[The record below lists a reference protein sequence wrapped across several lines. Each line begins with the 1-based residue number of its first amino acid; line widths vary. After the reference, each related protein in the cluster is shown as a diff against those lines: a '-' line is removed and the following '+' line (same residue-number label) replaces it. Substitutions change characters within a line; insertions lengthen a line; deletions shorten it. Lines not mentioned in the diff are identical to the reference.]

1 MAAPPSAGA
10 ELERIVDETT
20 VSLGQTLQQGTADI
34 FVSLFQLMLN
44 VIVISFQV
52 VWTALFSGIFP
63 P

>member
-1 MAAPPSAGA
+1 M
-10 ELERIVDETT
+10 DETT

-63 P
+63 G